1 MYSQFYNPLN
11 AYRVD
16 KPKVSLTK
24 CIYNFKIPSKNDS
37 TVIKINR
44 FMYLQFKEI
53 I

>member
-24 CIYNFKIPSKNDS
+24 CIYNFKIPPKTTALLSKLAVLCIYNL
-37 TVIKINR
+37 K
-44 FMYLQFKEI
+44 K
-53 I
+53 